1 VRAVAACIA
10 LSLAASAAE
19 VLAEIYPAG
28 PTLPANVLRLHVIE
42 DGAAALGL
50 DDVRLTDRSGA
61 QVAGAFLDLLLPS
74 RDGAGLTLLFHPGR
88 VKTGLRANL
97 TAGRVALPGDM
108 LTITIGPSESRTWRI
123 VAAETTPIPIESW
136 QIERPE
142 VGTHEALLV
151 HLGRAVDALAANR
164 IALAG
169 PSGTRVAGDGHLFL
183 GETVWRFVPDAPWQL
198 GSYELRVHPDLEDVA
213 GNRICA
219 PFEADDLA
227 SEVCVEGRIRFD
239 LNSIAISNTAA
250 TKN

>member
-1 VRAVAACIA
+1 VRVVAACIA

-28 PTLPANVLRLHVIE
+28 PTLPANVLRLHVIQ
-42 DGAAALGL
+42 DGAAAIGL
-50 DDVRLTDRSGA
+50 DDVRLTDQSGA
-61 QVAGAFLDLLLPS
+61 EIAGAFLDLLLLNG
-74 RDGAGLTLLFHPGR
+74 DGTGVTLLFHPGR
-88 VKTGLRANL
+88 VKSGLRANL
-97 TAGRVALPGDM
+97 TAGRVARPGDI

-164 IALAG
+164 IALGGAG
-169 PSGTRVAGDGHLFL
+169 STRVAGDARLL
-183 GETVWRFVPDAPWQL
+183 PGEAVWRFVPDAPWQP

-219 PFEADDLA
+219 PFEAVDLA
-227 SEVCVEGRIRFD
+227 SEACAEGRIGFD
-239 LNSIAISNTAA
+239 LNSIAIGSTAF
-250 TKN
+250 TEN